1 MAYNPNRDIVAG
13 RTAAQIERAKRMA
26 VGGKKKRC
34 VKGKSCSATCIAAS
48 KVCMVDI
55 PWAAAKG
62 IPKVVSQIKKATEK
76 PNRTDSVLGKT
87 LPKAFPDLNT
97 NVNKAMG
104 ARQEA
109 GVNMYDRPSLAN
121 AKINLAD
128 LKRAVRTQI
137 KAGNLNSD
145 GKEALKELVTAH
157 ARAIAAEDN
166 SKLRKERNDRDA
178 KQPQYK
184 KQNKE
189 IDNLFRLITVQK
201 ELINIHD
208 KKLAKLGPSKKGS
221 PEYQKILDRR
231 NSAQALR
238 KAYVKEFMDKDDR
251 LISLEKASAAKP
263 KVKPSVKPNVKPSAE
278 PTAKPPVT
286 PPAISNPSIYTK
298 QARIEMDRIL
308 REVNKAAVPIKVKG
322 TEFAGNIDWVAA
334 AGSGAKRLGK
344 PGAYGAFV
352 VVPDDKLF
360 KFGIKGSFPDGVG
373 VKGGKIGEN
382 EAQIIK
388 KVGAAGLGPKL
399 IAAQL
404 GDKMAT
410 EKNVR
415 AGLIAM
421 SVVPGKDMFSQTGGI
436 SSKVNGIEI
445 GDAFWRARKDL
456 HMMGIAHNDMHPGNI
471 MLDNKGKVRFVDFG
485 LAIDNRKAA
494 LAEAIGAASGSDW
507 QVTRWS
513 QLGTGYGGS
522 SAAPAFRKI
531 ENNWSRVKAEMKQ
544 DGLSDNEIGRI
555 ANTGFRV
562 TPSGTAWGNAALTD
576 KNIDKYLGILY
587 DGV

>member
-1 MAYNPNRDIVAG
+1 MAYNPNRDIVAN

-34 VKGKSCSATCIAAS
+34 VKGKSCSATCIAAN

-87 LPKAFPDLNT
+87 LPKPFPNMNT
-97 NVNKAMG
+97 NVNKLMV
-104 ARQEA
+104 ARQE
-109 GVNMYDRPSLAN
+109 GRVNIYDRPSLAK
-121 AKINLAD
+121 AKMNLAD
-128 LKRAVRTQI
+128 LKKAIRTQI
-137 KAGNLNSD
+137 KAGNLDSNT
-145 GKEALKELVTAH
+145 KEALKELVTAH

-166 SKLRKERNDRDA
+166 SKLRKDRNDRDA

-184 KQNKE
+184 AKNKE

-201 ELINIHD
+201 ELIKIHD
-208 KKLAKLGPSKKGS
+208 EKLAKLGPSKKDS
-221 PEYQKILDRR
+221 PEYLKILERR
-231 NSAQALR
+231 NNAQALR

-251 LISLEKASAAKP
+251 LISIQNASAAKR
-263 KVKPSVKPNVKPSAE
+263 KIKPSVKPSAE
-278 PTAKPPVT
+278 STTKPPVT
-286 PPAISNPSIYTK
+286 PSAISNPSIYTK

-322 TEFAGNIDWVAA
+322 TEFAGNVDWVAA
-334 AGSGAKRLGK
+334 AGSGAKRLGN
-344 PGAYGAFV
+344 PGSYGAFV
-352 VVPDDKLF
+352 VVPEDKLF

-373 VKGGKIGEN
+373 VKGGRIGEN

-388 KVGAAGLGPKL
+388 KVGAADLGPKL

-404 GDKMAT
+404 GDKKAT

-421 SVVPGKDMFSQTGGI
+421 GVVPGKDMFSQTGDVR
-436 SSKVNGIEI
+436 SKVNGIEI

-456 HMMGIAHNDMHPGNI
+456 HMVGVAHNDMHPGNI
-471 MLDNKGKVRFVDFG
+471 MLDNKGKVRFVDLG
-485 LAIDNRKAA
+485 LAMDNKKAA
-494 LAEAIGAASGSDW
+494 LAEAIGAVSKSDW
-507 QVTRWS
+507 QVNRWS
-513 QLGTGYGGS
+513 ELGTGYGGS

-531 ENNWSRVKAEMKQ
+531 ESNWSKVQAEMKQ
-544 DGLSDNEIGRI
+544 DGLSDDEIGRI
-555 ANTGFRV
+555 ANTGIRAKSLEF
-562 TPSGTAWGNAALTD
+562 GAWGNAAMTD

>member
-1 MAYNPNRDIVAG
+1 M
-13 RTAAQIERAKRMA
+13 
-26 VGGKKKRC
+26 
-34 VKGKSCSATCIAAS
+34 
-48 KVCMVDI
+48 
-55 PWAAAKG
+55 
-62 IPKVVSQIKKATEK
+62 
-76 PNRTDSVLGKT
+76 
-87 LPKAFPDLNT
+87 NT
-97 NVNKAMG
+97 NVNKLMV
-104 ARQEA
+104 ARQEG
-109 GVNMYDRPSLAN
+109 GVNIYDRPSLAN
-121 AKINLAD
+121 AKMNLAD
-128 LKRAVRTQI
+128 LKKAIRTQI
-137 KAGNLNSD
+137 KAGNLDSNT
-145 GKEALKELVTAH
+145 KEALKELVTAH

-166 SKLRKERNDRDA
+166 SKLRKDRNDRDA

-184 KQNKE
+184 AQNKE

-201 ELINIHD
+201 ELIKIHD
-208 KKLAKLGPSKKGS
+208 EKLAKLGLSKKDS
-221 PEYQKILDRR
+221 PEYLKILERR
-231 NSAQALR
+231 NNAQALR
-238 KAYVKEFMDKDDR
+238 KAYVKEFIDKDDR
-251 LISLEKASAAKP
+251 LISIQNASAAKR
-263 KVKPSVKPNVKPSAE
+263 KNKPSVKPSAE
-278 PTAKPPVT
+278 STTKPPVT

-334 AGSGAKRLGK
+334 AGSGAKRLGN
-344 PGAYGAFV
+344 PGSYGAFV
-352 VVPDDKLF
+352 VVPEDKLF

-404 GDKMAT
+404 GDKEAT

-415 AGLIAM
+415 TGLIAM
-421 SVVPGKDMFSQTGGI
+421 GVVPGKDMFSQTGDVR
-436 SSKVNGIEI
+436 SKVNGIEI

-456 HMMGIAHNDMHPGNI
+456 HMMGVAHNDMHPGNI
-471 MLDNKGKVRFVDFG
+471 MLDNKGKVRFVDLG
-485 LAIDNRKAA
+485 LAMDNKKAA
-494 LAEAIGAASGSDW
+494 LAEAIGAVTGSDW

-513 QLGTGYGGS
+513 ELGTGYGGS

-531 ENNWSRVKAEMKQ
+531 ESNWSKVQAEMKQ

-555 ANTGFRV
+555 ANTGVRAKSLEF
-562 TPSGTAWGNAALTD
+562 GAWGNAALTD

>member
-1 MAYNPNRDIVAG
+1 
-13 RTAAQIERAKRMA
+13 
-26 VGGKKKRC
+26 
-34 VKGKSCSATCIAAS
+34 
-48 KVCMVDI
+48 MVDI

-62 IPKVVSQIKKATEK
+62 IPQVVSQIRKATEK

-104 ARQEA
+104 ARQEG

-121 AKINLAD
+121 AKMNLAD

-201 ELINIHD
+201 ELIKIHD
-208 KKLAKLGPSKKGS
+208 EKLAKLGPSKKDS
-221 PEYQKILDRR
+221 PEYLKILERR
-231 NSAQALR
+231 KNAQALR

-251 LISLEKASAAKP
+251 LISIQKASAAKP
-263 KVKPSVKPNVKPSAE
+263 KVKPIVKPSAE
-278 PTAKPPVT
+278 PTAKPPAT
-286 PPAISNPSIYTK
+286 PQAISNPSIYTK

-352 VVPDDKLF
+352 VVPEDKLF

-388 KVGAAGLGPKL
+388 KAGAAGLGPKL

-415 AGLIAM
+415 AGVIAM
-421 SVVPGKDMFSQTGGI
+421 SVVPGKDMFSNAGGI
-436 SSKVNGIEI
+436 NSKVNGIEI

-485 LAIDNRKAA
+485 LAMDNKKAA

-555 ANTGFRV
+555 ANTGLRV

>member
-1 MAYNPNRDIVAG
+1 MAYNPNRDIVAD

-34 VKGKSCSATCIAAS
+34 VKGKSCSATCIAAN

-62 IPKVVSQIKKATEK
+62 IPQVVSQIRKATEK

-104 ARQEA
+104 ARQEG

-121 AKINLAD
+121 AKMNLAD

-201 ELINIHD
+201 ELIKIHD
-208 KKLAKLGPSKKGS
+208 EKLAKLGSSKKDS
-221 PEYQKILDRR
+221 PEYLKILERR
-231 NSAQALR
+231 KNAQALR

-251 LISLEKASAAKP
+251 LISIQKASAAKP
-263 KVKPSVKPNVKPSAE
+263 KVKPIVKPSAE
-278 PTAKPPVT
+278 PTAKPPAT
-286 PPAISNPSIYTK
+286 PQAISNPSIYTK

-352 VVPDDKLF
+352 VVPEDKLF

-388 KVGAAGLGPKL
+388 KAGAAGLGPKL

-415 AGLIAM
+415 AGVIAM
-421 SVVPGKDMFSQTGGI
+421 SVVPGKDMFSNAGGI
-436 SSKVNGIEI
+436 NSKVNGIEI

-485 LAIDNRKAA
+485 LAMDNKKAA

-555 ANTGFRV
+555 ANTGLRV